1 MRLRATRNDSRRQ
14 AINPRNE
21 GVPGVSLFTLS
32 RRMGTSVVMI
42 DRTYGHLAAD
52 AGGDERGLL
61 HDALIYRRQ
70 EPVREA
76 GREKRPVWRL
86 EPRRIQGYGPIGG
99 RAPSWEYCLITLSRT
114 SRTSSDSG
122 GAATGPSLRRR
133 IL

>member
-1 MRLRATRNDSRRQ
+1 MPTA
-14 AINPRNE
+14 AISKKLIYAE
-21 GVPGVSLFTLS
+21 LALS
-32 RRMGTSVVMI
+32 RRS
-42 DRTYGHLAAD
+42 GHQAVLEDPLRMRASPHKHTVA
-52 AGGDERGLL
+52 RHL

-133 IL
+133 I